1 MLGKGRP
8 SQKIDR
14 YYTLSGGTR
23 RYNSGRPA
31 AVICKDNAMD
41 NDRDSGRPVWRFFD
55 GSVSISISMLL
66 AVAVNYCGACAGVP
80 VLGFLHGLSQRD
92 DGIIIV
98 GTLLLLP
105 TTAAFYGGTK
115 MFFAAK
121 EEYERRKAK
130 RLREEEALQ
139 EKLAAERRQK
149 DEEYKQ
155 RLTES
160 GRQEGI
166 QQERQRINN
175 LLSEHDVPLPPEVAR
190 ILVGDMEIGRLEG
203 IRQERQRIGK
213 LLAEYGDSVP
223 PELARSLAGDTD

>member
-1 MLGKGRP
+1 
-8 SQKIDR
+8 
-14 YYTLSGGTR
+14 
-23 RYNSGRPA
+23 
-31 AVICKDNAMD
+31 MD

-80 VLGFLHGLSQRD
+80 ALGFLHGLSQRD

-130 RLREEEALQ
+130 REAEHLRQ
-139 EKLAAERRQK
+139 N
-149 DEEYKQ
+149 EEYKTS
-155 RLTES
+155 LTER
-160 GRQEGI
+160 GREEGVQQERQRVGELLAEHEGEVPPALARRLVGDPDGWLAAR
-166 QQERQRINN
+166 QERQRIN
-175 LLSEHDVPLPPEVAR
+175 
-190 ILVGDMEIGRLEG
+190 
-203 IRQERQRIGK
+203 K
-213 LLAEYGDSVP
+213 LLAEHGVSLP
-223 PELARSLAGDTD
+223 PELARSLADDTD